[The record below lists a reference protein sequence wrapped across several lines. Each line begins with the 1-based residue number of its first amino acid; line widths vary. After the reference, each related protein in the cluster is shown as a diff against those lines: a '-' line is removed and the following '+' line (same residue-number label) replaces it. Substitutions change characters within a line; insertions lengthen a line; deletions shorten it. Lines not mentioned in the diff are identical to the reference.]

1 MVRSHSRLPIPLQT
15 IAPQIAI
22 FSEGI
27 RGDSHALF
35 PWHFLD
41 VRANGRALGLTVT
54 LLLAAAGVR
63 AAGVDVEIEGLP
75 EEQRDAV
82 RATLALNEYAK
93 RDISRATLRSAFK
106 DADEQIKQALEP
118 FGYYN
123 AKVVKQLAGDA
134 EKGWKA
140 KFVVTPGAPAIVKT
154 ERVEVLGD
162 GKDQRRVRNAIEGF
176 VPKVGE
182 RLDHASYEASKAV
195 IDSSLRGAGYLDAKI
210 THRRVTVRP
219 EDASADVDLAW
230 ESGER
235 YKFGDIRFAGDAQFP
250 EEFLREFVPWKDG
263 AYFNSEQVLN
273 LQQRLVDADYFALVS
288 VQPAL
293 DDKKEGTV
301 PIDVLLNRDER
312 MVYSGEVYYSTDFG
326 PGVRVG
332 AARRWLNK
340 KGHKADAQAEYSQRL
355 QEAAVHYGIPRP
367 GREDRSYDFGIAYR
381 DETTDVSRS
390 RNFQI
395 AASQS
400 EKRWHGFTRTIG
412 LKYLRGDFQL
422 GREEDHLE
430 FGSSKLLFAEGSLS
444 RRRVNDRLSPR
455 KGYVVDFGVRLASDA
470 LLSDTD
476 TAQTWGRLTWLIP
489 QGEKARI
496 KLRGEVGAMTV
507 GNFDA
512 LPPDLRFFAGG
523 DRSVR
528 GFDYHEIGEVNAN
541 GIVIGGKYLAVASAE
556 YEFYFRDAW
565 GAAVFVDAGD
575 AFSDRLSLNVGAG
588 VGLRWRSPV
597 GPIRID
603 VGFPVQTD
611 LPLQDSWRLHIQLG
625 PDL

>member
-1 MVRSHSRLPIPLQT
+1 MPAGLRTLTLT
-15 IAPQIAI
+15 IA
-22 FSEGI
+22 
-27 RGDSHALF
+27 
-35 PWHFLD
+35 
-41 VRANGRALGLTVT
+41 
-54 LLLAAAGVR
+54 LLLAAGGARAARVDVELEGINEEMREAVR
-63 AAGVDVEIEGLP
+63 AALE
-75 EEQRDAV
+75 
-82 RATLALNEYAK
+82 LNDYGK
-93 RDISRATLRSAFK
+93 RDISRAELRSAFK
-106 DADEQIKQALEP
+106 DADGQIKQALEP
-118 FGYYN
+118 FGYYEP
-123 AKVVKQLAGDA
+123 KVDKQLTGDA
-134 EKGWKA
+134 ENGWKA
-140 KFVVTPGAPAIVKT
+140 KFVVAPGAPAIVRNA
-154 ERVEVLGD
+154 RVEVLGD

-195 IDSSLRGAGYLDAKI
+195 IDSSLRGSGYLDAKI

-219 EDASADVDLAW
+219 EDESADVDLAW

-235 YKFGDIRFAGDAQFP
+235 YKFGDVRFTGDAPFP
-250 EEFLREFVPWKDG
+250 DGFLRDFVPWKEG

-293 DDKKEGTV
+293 DEKKDGAV

-312 MVYSGEVYYSTDFG
+312 TVYSGEVYYSTDFG
-326 PGVRVG
+326 AGVRVG

-340 KGHKADAQAEYSQRL
+340 KGHKADVQAEYSERL
-355 QEAAVHYGIPRP
+355 QETAVHYGIPRP

-390 RNFQI
+390 RNFQL
-395 AASQS
+395 AASRS

-412 LKYLRGDFQL
+412 LKYLRGDFEL
-422 GREEDHLE
+422 GRDEDNLE

-455 KGYVVDFGVRLASDA
+455 KGYVVDFGVRLGSEAVLA
-470 LLSDTD
+470 DTD
-476 TAQTWGRLTWLIP
+476 LAQTWGRLTWLIP
-489 QGEKARI
+489 QGDKARI

-528 GFDYHEIGEVNAN
+528 GFDYHEIGEVNAR

-556 YEFYFRDAW
+556 YEFYFRDDW

-575 AFSDRLSLNVGAG
+575 AFSDSLSLNVGTG

-597 GPIRID
+597 GPIRLD
-603 VGFPVQTD
+603 VGFPVRST
-611 LPLQDSWRLHIQLG
+611 LPVQDSWRLHIQLG